1 MHRADLPV
9 HPHLL
14 PMPRLSILDRYI
26 LREFITSALAAIVIL
41 LVIFTGS
48 TFADIA
54 NKVATGR
61 LPGGVMFTVLGLNL
75 VNTLQALLPM
85 GMFLGM
91 LLALGRMYRDS
102 EMHVLSASG
111 FGPKGLLKPAAVFAI
126 GAALVAGLVALWL
139 GPWASRTANAEIEQ
153 ANRSVIAA
161 GLEPGQFTSLSGRGG
176 ILFANTVSPD
186 GTRLGNLFVA
196 SERTGKDGTTRISVI
211 TANHGDLFHEGQE
224 NNRFIALHDGHR
236 YDIRLGQD
244 NWRLMQFQ
252 RNDIALSP
260 PATDD
265 SDSDPESLRTTAS
278 LFGDR
283 DLDAKAELQW
293 RLAIPFGPLVLAML
307 ALPMA
312 RQGTRTSPVGRI
324 LIGVLAVLIIMN
336 LMTLARSFIASG
348 KLAAPIG
355 MWWVLLP
362 VFVGAAWAFARQY
375 ATRKPRV
382 AGGSGA

>member
-1 MHRADLPV
+1 
-9 HPHLL
+9 
-14 PMPRLSILDRYI
+14 
-26 LREFITSALAAIVIL
+26 
-41 LVIFTGS
+41 
-48 TFADIA
+48 
-54 NKVATGR
+54 
-61 LPGGVMFTVLGLNL
+61 
-75 VNTLQALLPM
+75 
-85 GMFLGM
+85 M

-111 FGPKGLLKPAAVFAI
+111 FGPRGLLKPAAVFGV
-126 GAALVAGLVALWL
+126 GAAVVAGLVTLWL
-139 GPWASRTANAEIEQ
+139 GPWAARVSNAEIEQ

-186 GTRLGNLFVA
+186 GTRLGNLFVE
-196 SERTGKDGTTRISVI
+196 SERTGKDGTTSISVI

-336 LMTLARSFIASG
+336 VMTLARSFIASG
-348 KLAAPIG
+348 KAPALLG
-355 MWWVLLP
+355 VWWVLLP
-362 VFVGAAWAFARQY
+362 VFAGAAWAFARQY
-375 ATRKPRV
+375 ATRKPRA